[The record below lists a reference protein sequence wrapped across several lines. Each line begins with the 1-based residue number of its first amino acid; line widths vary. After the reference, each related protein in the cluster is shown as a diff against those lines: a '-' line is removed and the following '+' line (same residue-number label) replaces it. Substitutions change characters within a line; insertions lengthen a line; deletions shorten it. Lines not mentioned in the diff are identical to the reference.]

1 MTSVFRPGWARSSSG
16 TRFGRFRRWAG
27 RRGRTELSWLRISY
41 QQAVSKFAIALVVLV
56 ARRNKIEFLLR
67 LLPELRL
74 ALPSVKPG
82 RWGFGLASWFT
93 Y

>member
-27 RRGRTELSWLRISY
+27 RRRRTELSWLTDQRISY

-56 ARRNKIEFLLR
+56 ARRNKIEFLVR

-74 ALPSVKPG
+74 VLPSVKPG
-82 RWGFGLASWFT
+82 QVRRVGG
-93 Y
+93 

>member
-1 MTSVFRPGWARSSSG
+1 M
-16 TRFGRFRRWAG
+16 RR
-27 RRGRTELSWLRISY
+27 RRTELSWLRISY
-41 QQAVSKFAIALVVLV
+41 QQAVSKFAIGLVVLV

-82 RWGFGLASWFT
+82 QVHRVGG
-93 Y
+93 